1 MKIVSIIA
9 SPNGI
14 DGYTGKLMK
23 PLLEGVKNA
32 GADNEV
38 LSFKEL
44 KVNCCKACTKICHTT
59 GECHQKDDDFNQV
72 LEAMLEADGIVFAT
86 PNYNFNVT
94 AQFKALIDRCSF
106 PLHCQKF
113 RGKYGVTVVT
123 SGGSDPVMVEDYLNA
138 ILPMYGFR
146 MLGGVSGVQMQFEDP
161 EECADLNK
169 AAALLGEKLVDA
181 VKNQMVLDDEKEE
194 KLQDAYDLISYLV
207 QTQKD
212 DWPLAY
218 KYWQENWGI
227 EELEM

>member
-1 MKIVSIIA
+1 MKIVSILA

-14 DGYTGKLMK
+14 DGYTGTL
-23 PLLEGVKNA
+23 VKSVIESANKA
-32 GADNEV
+32 GAETEV

-44 KVNCCKACTKICHTT
+44 TVNFCKSCTQTCHTT
-59 GECHQKDDDFNQV
+59 GECHQKDDDFKQILGV
-72 LEAMLEADGIVFAT
+72 MLEADGIIFAT
-86 PNYNFNVT
+86 PNYNLNVS
-94 AQFKALIDRCSF
+94 AQFKALIDRCNF

-113 RGKYGVTVVT
+113 KGKYGVTVVT
-123 SGGSDPVMVEDYLNA
+123 SGGSDPVVVENYLND

-161 EECADLNK
+161 EERAEIMKLAGD
-169 AAALLGEKLVDA
+169 LGEKLVDGI
-181 VKNQMVLDDEKEE
+181 KNQTVLDDEREE
-194 KLQDAYDLISYLV
+194 KLLEGFEVMSFLV

-212 DWPLAY
+212 KWPLAY